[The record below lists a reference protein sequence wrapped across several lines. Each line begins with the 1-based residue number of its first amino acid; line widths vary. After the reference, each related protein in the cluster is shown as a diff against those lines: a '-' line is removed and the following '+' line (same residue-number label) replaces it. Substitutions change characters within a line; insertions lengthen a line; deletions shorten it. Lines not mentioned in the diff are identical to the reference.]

1 MGAVNSARGR
11 ADRSNLDIKHSSNIH
26 ANISGETTRFRFG
39 TACVLDIKNKRN
51 KCTQTQTLN
60 LVCGSCD
67 GLPVG
72 LLLSA
77 GMKA

>member
-1 MGAVNSARGR
+1 MGAVNSARAGET
-11 ADRSNLDIKHSSNIH
+11 DKTDIKHSSNIH
-26 ANISGETTRFRFG
+26 ANVSGEKMIFRFG
-39 TACVLDIKNKRN
+39 TVCVLDIKNKRN
-51 KCTQTQTLN
+51 KYTQIQTLN

-72 LLLSA
+72 RLLSA